1 MPLSDRRF
9 DKKIEEFLIAHP
21 EKRYFDIGCGAG
33 KYGKMLKAINPE
45 VFVKGIEADS
55 EYIEKYKTREIYDEL
70 TNDRIENFIRQ
81 KENLSFTTDI
91 VIMGD
96 LLEHLYKS
104 DGIDLINFLIY
115 RCKYMVIVFPS
126 KFVMFDYK
134 GHPSESHN
142 SVWTENDFR
151 DFDYEFYKDEI
162 MNMVVVNGFWNDPET
177 VYNLDKDISQ
187 K

>member
-1 MPLSDRRF
+1 MPFSDRRF
-9 DKKIEEFLIAHP
+9 DKKMEEFLIAHP
-21 EKRYFDIGCGAG
+21 ESRYLDIGCGAG
-33 KYGKMLKAINPE
+33 KYGKMIRSFNPDAH
-45 VFVKGIEADS
+45 VIGIEADS

-70 TNDRIENFIRQ
+70 VNIRIEDFIRQ
-81 KENLSFTTDI
+81 KENLSFTTDF

-104 DGIDLINFLIY
+104 DGIDLINFLMY
-115 RCKYMVIVFPS
+115 RCKYMLIVFPS

-142 SVWTENDFR
+142 SVWNEDDFKQ
-151 DFDYEFYKDEI
+151 FDYEFFRDEI
-162 MNMVVVNGFWNDPET
+162 MNMVVVTGYWNDPET
-177 VYNLDKDISQ
+177 VYNLDKD